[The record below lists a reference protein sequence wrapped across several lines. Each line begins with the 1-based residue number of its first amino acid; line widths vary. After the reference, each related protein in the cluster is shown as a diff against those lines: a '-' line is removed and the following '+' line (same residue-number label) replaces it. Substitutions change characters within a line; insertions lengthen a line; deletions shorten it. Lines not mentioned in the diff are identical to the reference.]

1 VLASKVGA
9 DSSLVVSPV
18 KVNDGCCEPA
28 PDVTEDEVDEVDE
41 VDAPEEE
48 ALNNIQG
55 TATCFPY
62 PNELEEEIPVELE
75 VDEELDELLG
85 EVLLELEP
93 AFPDNEMTA
102 NSRRPE
108 AGLTIASLMVPI

>member
-18 KVNDGCCEPA
+18 KVNDGCCDPA
-28 PDVTEDEVDEVDE
+28 PDVTEDEVAEVE

-48 ALNNIQG
+48 ALNNIHG
-55 TATCFPY
+55 TATCFPD
-62 PNELEEEIPVELE
+62 PSELDEEIPVELE

-85 EVLLELEP
+85 EVLLVLEP

-108 AGLTIASLMVPI
+108 AGLTMASLMVPI

>member
-9 DSSLVVSPV
+9 NSSLVVSPV

-28 PDVTEDEVDEVDE
+28 PDVTEDEVDEVD
-41 VDAPEEE
+41 APEEE

-55 TATCFPY
+55 TATCFPD

-75 VDEELDELLG
+75 LDEELDELLG
-85 EVLLELEP
+85 EVLLEVKP

-108 AGLTIASLMVPI
+108 AGLTMASLMVPI

>member
-1 VLASKVGA
+1 M
-9 DSSLVVSPV
+9 VSPV
-18 KVNDGCCEPA
+18 KVNDGEPA
-28 PDVTEDEVDEVDE
+28 PDVTEDE

-55 TATCFPY
+55 TATCFPD

-108 AGLTIASLMVPI
+108 AGFTIASLMVPI